1 MHEINKDTKI
11 FISLSSNP
19 SNFGTTVY
27 NKLFKEFKI
36 NAIYKSFK
44 VNEIADLKKNINFL
58 DIKGASISMPFKET
72 VINQL
77 DRLDKIS
84 KKLQIVNTI
93 KNIKGKLYGYNS
105 DYLALREILLDIKNI
120 KDYTFIVSGSGS
132 IAKTIIFAL
141 TEINAKK
148 IFIKGR
154 NKKKIKDLSKKLACS
169 EYHPNINLK
178 NNLIFLINCTPIGM
192 MGKNFK
198 KLPFTKSLIKQSSIV
213 MDLVNYPFNTKFT
226 NFANKYKKKI
236 IRGNLISLYQ
246 IKHQFEIYT
255 NKELKLSKLRSI
267 FKKLGKI

>member
-1 MHEINKDTKI
+1 MQEINKDTKL

-44 VNEIADLKKNINFL
+44 ATKIISLKKNINFL
-58 DIKGASISMPFKET
+58 DIKGASISMPFKEKI
-72 VINQL
+72 VNQL
-77 DRLDKIS
+77 DNLDKIS
-84 KKLQIVNTI
+84 KTLQIVNTI

-105 DYLALREILLDIKNI
+105 DYLGLRKIFLNIKNL
-120 KDYTFIVSGSGS
+120 KDYTFVVSGSGA
-132 IAKTIIFAL
+132 IAKTTIFAL
-141 TEINAKK
+141 TKINVKK

-154 NKKKIKDLSKKLACS
+154 NKKKINDLSKKFACS
-169 EYHPNINLK
+169 EYQSNINLK
-178 NNLIFLINCTPIGM
+178 NNLIFLINCTPLGM

-198 KLPFTKSLIKQSSIV
+198 KLPFTKDLIKQSSIV
-213 MDLVNYPFNTKFT
+213 MDLVNHPVNTKFI
-226 NFANKYKKKI
+226 NFANKCKKKI

-246 IKHQFEIYT
+246 IKYQFEIYT